1 MIKKIEKQEIIKKK
15 KQEEIMEFRV
25 RKSKAKHDGGFWM
38 YLPNNIEDDKRRK
51 EIKGEKRKRKL

>member
-1 MIKKIEKQEIIKKK
+1 
-15 KQEEIMEFRV
+15 MEFRV